1 MMFNIICFDKFLERF
16 FSRSYTFG
24 HFWLSVLEG
33 HFFEQNLEENIDKKY
48 IIIRWWLNG
57 IFLSE
62 LSKGLR
68 FNLFSADEL
77 NPLFD
82 YTRIH
87 TSWVLFGVHLKETFL
102 ALEAAALDEFTGL
115 ADQDH
120 ANNELF
126 GVDKTLDTQDVIFI
140 IKNELFFLQVSF
152 VIILDSHES
161 ALDLLVLFG

>member
-1 MMFNIICFDKFLERF
+1 M
-16 FSRSYTFG
+16 
-24 HFWLSVLEG
+24 
-33 HFFEQNLEENIDKKY
+33 
-48 IIIRWWLNG
+48 
-57 IFLSE
+57 SE

-68 FNLFSADEL
+68 FYLFNADEL

-82 YTRIH
+82 YTRIR

-102 ALEAAALDEFTGL
+102 ALERAALDDFTGL

-152 VIILDSHES
+152 VIVLDLHES